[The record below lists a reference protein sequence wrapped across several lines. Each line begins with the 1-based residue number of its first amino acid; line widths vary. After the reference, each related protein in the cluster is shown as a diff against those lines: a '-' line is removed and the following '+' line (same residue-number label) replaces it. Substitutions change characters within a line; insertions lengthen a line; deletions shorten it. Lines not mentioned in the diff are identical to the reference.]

1 MKKLIIS
8 AVLALMVI
16 GVNAQNTTNSPY
28 SQYGYGTL
36 ADQSNGASV
45 AMSGLAQGW
54 REGNTVNFS
63 NPASYSAIDSIT
75 FVFDAGMS
83 AQITNFEEGGKK
95 INANNSSFD
104 YIVGAFRLLRRVGVG
119 FGIMPYS
126 NVGYSYKHETVIGEN
141 TNNGDS
147 KTTSTNTYSGRG
159 GFHQVFLGV
168 GVEPLRT
175 KTTSLSVGVNGS
187 YLWGDY
193 NKSVVNN
200 YSDAYINTLSKY
212 YLAEVKSYKVDFA
225 LQLQQKLSKNDKLT
239 LGATYSMG
247 HDMDSDPYCLV
258 ISNNSQTSVSDTATY
273 RANGRLAMPA
283 TISAGFVWNHKNK
296 WRVGFDWKQEQW
308 ESVKYPVYEVT
319 NSVPSYNM
327 KDNQFQNRQRYIVG
341 AEFCPNENDRS
352 KWRNHIKY
360 RVGFTYATPYLKIN
374 GLDGPKEMGVSMGVG
389 IPIMNKYNNRPV
401 LNLSASWTRLEA
413 ANLIKENTFRI
424 NIGLTFNERWFAKWQ
439 VE

>member
-1 MKKLIIS
+1 MKKIIIS
-8 AVLALMVI
+8 AVLALMAI
-16 GVNAQNTTNSPY
+16 GGHAQNVTNSPY

-45 AMSGLAQGW
+45 AMSGLTQGW
-54 REGNTVNFS
+54 REGNTVNFG

-83 AQITNFEEGGKK
+83 GQITNFEEAGKK
-95 INANNSSFD
+95 VNANNTSFD

-126 NVGYSYKHETVIGEN
+126 NVGYSYNHETTIGEN
-141 TNNGDS
+141 ANTGDS
-147 KTTSTNTYSGRG
+147 KTTSVNTYSGRG

-168 GVEPLRT
+168 GVEPIRT

-193 NKSVVNN
+193 NKAVVNS
-200 YSDAYINTLSKY
+200 YSDVYINTLSKY
-212 YLAEVKSYKVDFA
+212 YLSEVKSYKVDLA

-247 HDMDSDPYCLV
+247 HDMDSDPHCLV
-258 ISNNSQTSVSDTATY
+258 ISNNSQTNVSDTAAY
-273 RANGRLAMPA
+273 YANGKLAMPT
-283 TISAGFVWNHKNK
+283 TISAGVVWNHKNK

-308 ESVKYPVYEVT
+308 ESVKYPVYEVVNT
-319 NSVPSYNM
+319 VPSYVM
-327 KDNQFQNRQRYIVG
+327 KDNQFQNRQRYILG

-352 KWRNHIKY
+352 KWSNHIKY
-360 RVGFTYATPYLKIN
+360 RMGFTYATPYLKIN
-374 GLDGPKEMGVSMGVG
+374 GQDGPKEMGVSMGVG
-389 IPIMNKYNNRPV
+389 IPIMNKYNNRTI